1 MKISLIYETASLGGL
16 DMLWESVRFQ
26 TMLSEDFELII
37 VDDWHKQ
44 RQDALADYLQGSD
57 LRCTHIPP
65 KQTGVSYH
73 NSASFNT
80 GLALAMG
87 ELVIFLVDFVWLPED
102 FLEWHWRFYQEH
114 PGYSLSAY
122 VDRYKYPPI
131 VDGKLTIF
139 DEWFDR
145 AYAEKWLVDG
155 NLIYQE
161 RKGGTLNR
169 EIARGVYEMSGNR
182 IYMLGDSVPLA
193 VMKEL
198 NGWDERYDGGY
209 SCNDLDIGLRANML
223 GWKFAVDLTAPTLKK
238 LGDKSMAHLLPT
250 IKTEFVRQPED
261 NYRMFQERIKAIN
274 EGREP
279 IAVPDGRGAWA

>member
-1 MKISLIYETASLGGL
+1 
-16 DMLWESVRFQ
+16 MLFEFVRQ
-26 TMLSEDFELII
+26 QIMPKGDFELII
-37 VDDWHKQ
+37 VDDWFEQ
-44 RQDALADYLQGSD
+44 RNKAVVDYRLGD
-57 LRCTHIPP
+57 FLHYTHIPP

-73 NSASFNT
+73 NSAGFNS
-80 GLALAMG
+80 GLALATG
-87 ELVIFLVDFVWLPED
+87 ELVIFLVDFVWLPDD
-102 FLEWHWRFYQEH
+102 FLERHWRFYQEH

-131 VDGKLTIF
+131 VDGKLSIF

-145 AYAEKWLVDG
+145 IYAEKWLVDG

-161 RKGGTLNR
+161 RKGGTLDR
-169 EIARGVYEMSGNR
+169 EIARGVHEMPGDR
-182 IYMLGDSVPLA
+182 IYMLGDSIPLA
-193 VMKEL
+193 VMREL

-209 SCNDLDIGLRANML
+209 GSNDLDVGLRANIA

-238 LGDKSMAHLLPT
+238 LGYKSMTHLLPT
-250 IKTEFVRQPED
+250 VKTEFLRSPED

-279 IAVPDGRGAWA
+279 IAAPNGLGAWR